1 MGGRGEEQMVVKI
14 VIEGLVQGV
23 GFRPFIYLLARQM
36 RLTGEVSNTVNG
48 VVIRAAL
55 SEKEEE
61 LFLRRIRQE
70 CPPVAVIYRIEVVE
84 REAGKGCFPDFRI
97 VASGAEEAH
106 ITRVAPDIA
115 ICDACLE
122 DRKKQPHRIN
132 YPFIN
137 CTHCGPR
144 FSIIKSLPY
153 DRARTTMDAFEM
165 CDCCRKEYTNPADR
179 RFHAQPVACN
189 HCGPVYY
196 ATYQGRYTENYEEL
210 LRLSISLIEQGE
222 VIAVKGV
229 GGYHL
234 VCDACNSHAV
244 GKLRELKCRDL
255 KPFAVMFGQ
264 LQTLKTFV
272 HCGAKEEEMLT
283 SYRRPIVLLKQK
295 RQLAEGINP
304 GMNTLGVML
313 PYMAIH
319 YDWFELLDT
328 PALVMT
334 SGNLSECP
342 IVITPEEA
350 EVQFGGKVALLLHH
364 NRPIQNR
371 VDDSIEQL
379 VASEP
384 CLIRR
389 SRGYTPEP
397 FFAEENLEGILA
409 FGAEKTG
416 SFALGKDN
424 TCILSQYI
432 GDLKNWETFTFYK
445 EAMDR
450 FQTLFR
456 FSPRALVCDLH
467 PDYFSSIYAETI
479 SREENLPLIRVQ
491 HHHAHAVACMLEHK
505 LNEKVIAIVW
515 DGVGLGDDG
524 QAWGGE
530 FLLCD
535 RTNYTRLAHLAY
547 IPMPGGDRASEEPWR
562 MAVAYMHQF
571 GLSLPRAFIARIGA
585 KKIGQIEMLMDKK
598 LNCPLTSGAGRLFDA
613 LASLLGLCDVANH
626 QAQAAICLEQT
637 AALSVTTEVYPVAC
651 SESISFREMFE
662 QIMVDINEHKPVS
675 EICAKIH
682 STLADLIFRMS
693 VKLLKESGVSRVVLS
708 GGCFQNKRLTELV
721 VNLFSREGISL
732 YIPCRI
738 PCNDGG
744 IAAGQLAI
752 AAAKMK
758 R

>member
-1 MGGRGEEQMVVKI
+1 MVVKI

-23 GFRPFIYLLARQM
+23 GFRPFVYLLARQM
-36 RLTGEVSNTVNG
+36 GVTGEVANTVNG

-55 SEKEEE
+55 SGNGLE
-61 LFLRRIRQE
+61 LFLRRIRKE
-70 CPPVAVIYRIEVVE
+70 CPPVAVIQRVEVVE
-84 REAGKGCFPDFRI
+84 RRGGDGGFPDFRI
-97 VASGAEEAH
+97 VASDAEEAH

-122 DRKKQPHRIN
+122 DRKKQPHRID

-153 DRARTTMDAFEM
+153 DRAHTTMDSFEM
-165 CDCCRKEYTNPADR
+165 CNCCRQEYTNPADR

-196 ATYQGRYTENYEEL
+196 ATYRGDYTETYEDL
-210 LRLSISLIEQGE
+210 LRLTVDLIEQGE
-222 VIAVKGV
+222 VIAVKGI

-234 VCDACNSHAV
+234 VCDACNSTAV
-244 GKLRELKCRDL
+244 RKLRDIKYRDA
-255 KPFAVMFGQ
+255 KPFAVMFGKVK
-264 LQTLKTFV
+264 TLKAFV
-272 HCGAKEEEMLT
+272 HCGTKEEEMLT
-283 SYRRPIVLLKQK
+283 SYRRPIVLLKQ
-295 RQLAEGINP
+295 RQVLGEGINP

-319 YDWFELLDT
+319 YDWFEQLAT

-334 SGNLSECP
+334 SGNRSECP

-350 EVQFGGKVALLLHH
+350 EAQFGGKVALILHH

-379 VASEP
+379 VASES

-397 FFAEENLEGILA
+397 FFAQEDLEGILA
-409 FGAEKTG
+409 FGAEMTG
-416 SFALGKDN
+416 SFALGKDA

-432 GDLKNWETFTFYK
+432 GDLKNWETFSFYK
-445 EAMDR
+445 ESMAR

-456 FSPRALVCDLH
+456 FAPRVLVCDMH
-467 PDYFSSIYAETI
+467 PDYFSSTYAEAI
-479 SREENLPLIRVQ
+479 SRKENLPLIRVQ
-491 HHHAHAVACMLEHK
+491 HHHAHAVACMMEYELH
-505 LNEKVIAIVW
+505 EKVIAIVW

-524 QAWGGE
+524 LAWGGE
-530 FLLCD
+530 FFLCD
-535 RTNYTRLAHLAY
+535 RMSYKRLAHFAY

-562 MAVAYMHQF
+562 MAVAYMHHF
-571 GLSLPRAFIARIGA
+571 GLSLPRSFINRIGA
-585 KKIGQIEMLMDKK
+585 EKIRQLVMLIDKK

-613 LASLLGLCDVANH
+613 LASLLGLCDVAKH
-626 QAQAAICLEQT
+626 QAQAAVLLEQT
-637 AALSVTTEVYPVAC
+637 ALSATAEVYPVAC
-651 SESISFREMFE
+651 AESISFRDMFE
-662 QIMVDINEHKPVS
+662 QVVIDINENKPVH

-682 STLADLIFRMS
+682 YTLADLIYRMGG
-693 VKLLKESGVSRVVLS
+693 KLLKENGVKAVVLS
-708 GGCFQNKRLTELV
+708 GGCFQNKLLTELV
-721 VNLFSREGISL
+721 FNLFSGEGISL
-732 YIPCRI
+732 YIPRRI

-752 AAAKMK
+752 ASAKMK